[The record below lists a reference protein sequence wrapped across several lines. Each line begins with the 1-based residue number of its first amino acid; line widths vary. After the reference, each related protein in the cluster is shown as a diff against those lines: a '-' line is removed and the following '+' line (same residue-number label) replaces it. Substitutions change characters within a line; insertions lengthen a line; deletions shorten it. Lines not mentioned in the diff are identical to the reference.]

1 MKGVT
6 SDALSGWRR
15 LAITGGLSGLALA
28 AAVYGIV
35 GVKPWQTGV
44 AAAVAAKKVPPVW
57 DSMLWGWWY
66 AAWGVLAM
74 ALGLLVTR
82 RWWIGAVS
90 PLVEVPRLGEPPVKW
105 WLWWG
110 AMSVLVGLVAAH
122 RWPRMSH
129 SLWGDESMAV
139 AEYVQGHYIL
149 SDEGQP
155 LGPLRFRK
163 VTWME
168 TVFGDRQMGNNH
180 YLFTQLARVTN
191 DRWRSW
197 TGAAKHEFSEVAIR
211 GPSLVGGLGLLVAL
225 AWLGRRLGAPRA
237 GLLAAVLMALHPW
250 HLRYC
255 TEARGYSLMGM
266 FFCLTLGLLAG
277 ALEVGTWS
285 AWALFAAAQFCT
297 LYSCKI
303 AVYPLVLINGIV
315 AIALWRAGAGRP
327 LERCRALGRWFV
339 VNTLSAMVF
348 LVLYAPCHAQAVA
361 AVEKIRKR
369 GLNEVSWV
377 WLRDMTS
384 ETLTGMPWTTLTPD
398 NAVQLTW
405 SKTLLNGGLP
415 GWAGALGFALMAVA
429 IGLGTMRLWGR
440 CRAAAWVLVACW
452 GAAVISIFHFHD
464 VLKVELLPW
473 YWFFLTPPLCLT
485 AALGVALAPGWGGR
499 AAALA
504 LVGFFGAATL
514 PLQRTMIRVPY
525 EDFRSAVAASR
536 GRHEDRIRRNS
547 SRVHTCWLWRSSQLY
562 DPRRDTKVRTLP
574 MLNQRIRAAQRAHA
588 ELYVIIGYPWLT
600 ARLTPTVFQRVTTS
614 PSFEKVADFPAQ
626 VPRHTLTV
634 YRYVPGRT
642 SEADVQ
648 TGPSEDSA
656 PGAVPA
662 NEGAGEA
669 EAVDEGGA
677 EPEKSTAEEGE
688 AMDGEN

>member
-1 MKGVT
+1 MKELP
-6 SDALSGWRR
+6 SDF
-15 LAITGGLSGLALA
+15 LSGLRRHAVPWGLGGLA
-28 AAVYGIV
+28 FGAGVYGVV
-35 GVKPWQTGV
+35 GVKPWQTEV

-66 AAWGVLAM
+66 AAWGVLVM
-74 ALGLLVTR
+74 ALGLLVLR
-82 RWWIGAVS
+82 RWWSGAPS
-90 PLVEVPRLGEPPVKW
+90 PLVKVPRMEERPVSRW
-105 WLWWG
+105 VWWG
-110 AMSVLVGLVAAH
+110 ALGVLLVVTAWH

-149 SDEGQP
+149 TDESQP
-155 LGPLRFRK
+155 LGSLRFRK
-163 VTWME
+163 VTWKE

-197 TGAAKHEFSEVAIR
+197 TGGAKHEFSEVAIR
-211 GPSLVGGLGLLVAL
+211 VPSLLGGLGLLVAL

-266 FFCLTLGLLAG
+266 FLCLTLGLLIG

-285 AWALFAAAQFCT
+285 AWALFATAQFCT

-303 AVYPLVLINGIV
+303 AVYPLVLINGVV
-315 AIALWRAGAGRP
+315 AMALWRAGGGRP
-327 LERCRALGRWFV
+327 LERLQGLGRWFV
-339 VNTLSAMVF
+339 VNTVSAMVF
-348 LVLYAPCHAQAVA
+348 LILYAPCHAQAVA

-369 GLNEVSWV
+369 GLNDVSWD

-384 ETLTGMPWTTLTPD
+384 ETLTGIPWTTLTPD
-398 NAVQLTW
+398 NPVQITW
-405 SKTLLNGGLP
+405 SKLMHAGGVP
-415 GWAGALGFALMAVA
+415 VWSGALGFLLMALA
-429 IGLGTMRLWGR
+429 IALGATRMWCR
-440 CRAAAWVLVACW
+440 CRPAAWVLTACL
-452 GAAVISIFHFHD
+452 GAAVVSIIHFHD

-485 AALGVALAPGWGGR
+485 AALGVCLVPGWVR
-499 AAALA
+499 PAAGLA
-504 LVGFFGAATL
+504 LIGFFGWATL

-525 EDFRSAVAASR
+525 EDFRSAVTASR
-536 GRHEDRIRRNS
+536 GRHEDRIRRTS
-547 SRVHTCWLWRSSQLY
+547 SRVHTCWFWRSSQLY

-574 MLNQRIRAAQRAHA
+574 MLNQRIRAAQRAQA

-600 ARLTPTVFQRVTTS
+600 ARLTPTVFDRVTTS
-614 PSFEKVADFPAQ
+614 PSFEKMAEFPAQ

-634 YRYVPGRT
+634 YRYVPGRAL
-642 SEADVQ
+642 EAAAPDQMPADEV
-648 TGPSEDSA
+648 TGE
-656 PGAVPA
+656 
-662 NEGAGEA
+662 AGEA
-669 EAVDEGGA
+669 EAK
-677 EPEKSTAEEGE
+677 EPEPA
-688 AMDGEN
+688 DGDP